1 MSGYGW
7 AVLWTVLAGVLLC
20 ALMLLGWFR
29 RGRRQADLPRPADV
43 PERLGEPRTD
53 IEGTYVVTTTAG
65 DRLDRIAAHGL
76 GVRGNALLSI
86 GADGVAVLRQGSPSF
101 FIPAQRLELIGTT
114 SNMVGKAVEKDGI
127 VVIRHSVGETSYDTG
142 FRVRHHTQQIDLL
155 TQLNS
160 LLPGSPGDDTTKNST
175 GKENL

>member
-7 AVLWTVLAGVLLC
+7 AVLWTVLIGLGLC

-29 RGRRQADLPRPADV
+29 RGRRQADFPRPADV
-43 PERLGEPRTD
+43 PDLLGEPRSD
-53 IEGTYVVTTTAG
+53 FEGTYVVTTTAG

-76 GVRGNALLSI
+76 GVRGNALLSV

-101 FIPAQRLELIGTT
+101 FIPATDLELIGTT

-127 VVIRHSVGETSYDTG
+127 VVMRYSVGERSYDTG
-142 FRVRHHTQQIDLL
+142 FRVRHHTQQIELL
-155 TQLNS
+155 TELNS
-160 LLPGSPGDDTTKNST
+160 LLPGRPGEHTTKNST